1 MPDTDTI
8 DATDLPPIKTGAGG
22 YGAGQ
27 PVPYPAPGTDTDAPG
42 GVTST
47 SSLVGPRGSLTYDA
61 LRRSSESDAASS
73 RLDQR
78 LERDRAER
86 DRAYRQEAAGPDS
99 LPPKW
104 DAATERAKNSTGPME
119 SFGSVGMIFALA
131 ASAFTKAPMTS
142 ALKAGGAVL
151 EAIHAGD
158 EERYKSAYQ
167 AWKDN
172 TELALKRFQM
182 ERDLFEDA
190 NKLSTSDINEW
201 RTKQTE
207 IAGRFDN
214 KKIVTMLEAG
224 MDKDVIDIQN
234 AQVKGAVEMAAA
246 KDKMEDFNNKYQI
259 LEAEKQSF
267 MEANGI
273 DDPKD
278 LRVIQHAL
286 EVKQALND
294 PATSEQQ
301 RLMKDFRNEYWQKN
315 HAMPPADEEVKQWQ
329 KVQSIGLKANEIDR
343 RTLAYETDPS
353 SPTFGDHASSYDRA
367 SKEVATAKQ
376 SGANLSPEAID
387 SAARIYVQTGKFPPN
402 VGRGTQGAAN
412 VTAIQNRVA
421 EIEKEQGKTPEQI
434 AEGQRTFQTRTAGL
448 RALETRRGRLLSSIY
463 ATDEMG
469 DLLKQAS
476 DAAPRTKFTI
486 INRGEQS
493 IEASTSDP
501 KLAAFTAAIN
511 SYVNTYAQALS
522 PTGQSRISDKEHA
535 YDLINKAMGS
545 GAIDAVVD
553 QLHKETRA
561 EMSAS
566 RKALKELTT
575 GEEPG
580 LDVSAGGGGGGAAP
594 TKVSSPSEAAKLAP
608 GTHYITPDGKEF
620 VR

>member
-22 YGAGQ
+22 YGADQ

-104 DAATERAKNSTGPME
+104 DAATERQKTSTGPME
-119 SFGSVGMIFALA
+119 AFGSVGMIFALA

-234 AQVKGAVEMAAA
+234 SQIKGATEMMRAKDEFETFDLRKDLLKIEGDQFKAEHPDASQADVLLHQLQAKEDMVTGKKTLEEQVLADARQQYWEKNGKPMPYQDQVKVVQNMKASGGAANIALQRFLEENPGATGA
-246 KDKMEDFNNKYQI
+246 QI
-259 LEAEKQSF
+259 QSF
-267 MEANGI
+267 LSQGHTARSAPAM
-273 DDPKD
+273 
-278 LRVIQHAL
+278 AL
-286 EVKQALND
+286 GKFMQEHPD
-294 PATSEQQ
+294 ATSEDIKQFAAEYSQ
-301 RLMKDFRNEYWQKN
+301 EQKAIRDF
-315 HAMPPADEEVKQWQ
+315 A
-329 KVQSIGLKANEIDR
+329 
-343 RTLAYETDPS
+343 
-353 SPTFGDHASSYDRA
+353 
-367 SKEVATAKQ
+367 
-376 SGANLSPEAID
+376 
-387 SAARIYVQTGKFPPN
+387 TGK
-402 VGRGTQGAAN
+402 QG
-412 VTAIQNRVA
+412 Q
-421 EIEKEQGKTPEQI
+421 
-434 AEGQRTFQTRTAGL
+434 
-448 RALETRRGRLLSSIY
+448 
-463 ATDEMG
+463 
-469 DLLKQAS
+469 
-476 DAAPRTKFTI
+476 
-486 INRGEQS
+486 
-493 IEASTSDP
+493 
-501 KLAAFTAAIN
+501 AIN
-511 SYVNTYAQALS
+511 SISVAIDHLDTLRSLSDALKNKDF
-522 PTGQSRISDKEHA
+522 PAFNRISQRWAQETGNPA
-535 YDLINKAMGS
+535 PTNF
-545 GAIDAVVD
+545 DAAKQIIGQEIIKSVV
-553 QLHKETRA
+553 
-561 EMSAS
+561 
-566 RKALKELTT
+566 
-575 GEEPG
+575 
-580 LDVSAGGGGGGAAP
+580 AGGGGVTERNQAQDALSRANSPAQINGVIDTIEKLMAGQLRGQKRTYETTTGRTDFDQRISSRALQVLDRLSGEGGAAQ
-594 TKVSSPSEAAKLAP
+594 TSGVTPSGIKWSVEP
-608 GTHYITPDGKEF
+608 
-620 VR
+620 